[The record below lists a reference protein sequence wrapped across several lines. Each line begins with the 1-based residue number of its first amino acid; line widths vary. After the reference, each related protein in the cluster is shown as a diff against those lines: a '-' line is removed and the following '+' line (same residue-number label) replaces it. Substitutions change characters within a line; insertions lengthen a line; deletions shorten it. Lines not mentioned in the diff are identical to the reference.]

1 MTSTTTTTAR
11 LRRTWWQFAGYLTK
25 RAIFMELHGYQSIYR
40 LIFRRP
46 KVPTGAA
53 GFSYHQPILAIMIV
67 FIVVS
72 AVEVVVLDW
81 IVNRWT
87 YIRIPLLIIS
97 IWGLVWMLGLLF
109 GMLVRPHAVGPDGIH
124 HHVDHA
130 AAVGIRV
137 RYGSEVDIPIAWKDV
152 YSVIRRKQ
160 AIQDKQPKVTIDEN
174 GVATLQM
181 RIQNETNI
189 EVRLERPVP
198 LKLPHGIETV
208 CTVKLY
214 ADDPTRFMDA
224 VRSHM
229 SGVDSNTRGIAA
241 TSGDH
246 R

>member
-1 MTSTTTTTAR
+1 
-11 LRRTWWQFAGYLTK
+11 
-25 RAIFMELHGYQSIYR
+25 
-40 LIFRRP
+40 
-46 KVPTGAA
+46 
-53 GFSYHQPILAIMIV
+53 MIV

-72 AVEVVVLDW
+72 AVEVIVLDW

-109 GMLVRPHAVGPDGIH
+109 GMLVRPHAVGPDGI
-124 HHVDHA
+124 
-130 AAVGIRV
+130 RV
-137 RYGSEVDIPIAWKDV
+137 RYGSDVDIPIAWKDV
-152 YSVIRRKQ
+152 YSVTRRKQ

-174 GVATLQM
+174 GVATLHM

-229 SGVDSNTRGIAA
+229 SGS
-241 TSGDH
+241 
-246 R
+246 

>member
-1 MTSTTTTTAR
+1 MTSTTTTAR
-11 LRRTWWQFAGYLTK
+11 LKRTWWQFAGYLTK

-40 LIFRRP
+40 FIFRRP

-72 AVEVVVLDW
+72 AVEVIVLDW

-97 IWGLVWMLGLLF
+97 IWGLVWMLGLIF
-109 GMLVRPHAVGPDGIH
+109 GMLVRPHAVGPD
-124 HHVDHA
+124 
-130 AAVGIRV
+130 GIRV

-152 YSVIRRKQ
+152 YSVTRRKQ

-174 GVATLQM
+174 GVATLHM

-198 LKLPHGIETV
+198 VKLPHGIETV

-229 SGVDSNTRGIAA
+229 SGS
-241 TSGDH
+241 
-246 R
+246 